1 MKKLLYSLFII
12 FSISCDV
19 ISKNQD
25 DLKLEVDNKVPIDI
39 FIDESDNGILVFK
52 NKILRIKSL
61 KIEDEIQ
68 LKDDSIIK
76 NKYYPIL
83 NAFYNVDNNGSGLLF
98 YSRNTHYNT
107 IGHENSDTS
116 IPSYI
121 IEIEKNEFNINT
133 IKKNLEEPISKIFN
147 IINYSKNNYDIY
159 FETSSKDN
167 NIKHY
172 LGIKK
177 VRNNIMESYYI
188 GKPEIKNISDKFN
201 FYLDEKGNGWYSD
214 NNLTE
219 KYSIVSN
226 YSLEKEVPI
235 NLKAFLVSAYLDEK
249 GNGFILR
256 VNNEGESNFS
266 LKKYYLSEF
275 KENNK
280 VDNILNLSNKYSF
293 SNEFIKKNLKS
304 NGNGAMLF
312 QVEDNKKINS
322 YSILMKVMKNFQEQ
336 KEVFISKEI
345 SPNCNF
351 SINSKGNG
359 FIIISNKYIN
369 EYKIKKIINYEI
381 QK

>member
-1 MKKLLYSLFII
+1 MKKILFILFLV
-12 FSISCDV
+12 FSFSCDV

-25 DLKLEVDNKVPIDI
+25 DLKLELDNKVPIDI

-188 GKPEIKNISDKFN
+188 GNPEIKNISDKFN

-214 NNLTE
+214 NNLAE
-219 KYSIVSN
+219 KYSIISN
-226 YSLEKEVPI
+226 YLLEKEIPI
-235 NLKAFLVSAYLDEK
+235 NLNEFLVSAYLDEK

-256 VNNEGESNFS
+256 ANNEGESNFS

-293 SNEFIKKNLKS
+293 SNEFIKKNFKS
-304 NGNGAMLF
+304 NGNGTILF
-312 QVEDNKKINS
+312 QVEDNKEINS
-322 YSILMKVMKNFQEQ
+322 YSILMKVMKDFKEQ